1 MVASTYNNHPPQ
13 SLIPSWLALK
23 SASAWCPPGLNR
35 ALDIS
40 ESTRLGLRIGSMQGS
55 GRS

>member
-1 MVASTYNNHPPQ
+1 VVASTYNNQPPQ
-13 SLIPSWLALK
+13 SLIPSLLALK
-23 SASAWCPPGLNR
+23 SASAWYPPGLNR

-55 GRS
+55 GRA